1 MLKSIEI
8 VNFQSVKNLKMDLN
22 YPVVVITGASDSGKS
37 AILRAVNNAIFEGVG
52 GAYFR
57 KELKDDKP
65 VTLKEMRVR
74 VVSDTGIVE
83 WIKSKTDATYIINDT
98 DKRENC
104 GKVVPLEVPKVLGLT
119 SADAVGENLH
129 YRNQFQSAFLLND
142 RGPKD
147 AYRFISTLMGADIVI
162 QASGF
167 FEKNAR
173 ELAKEVK
180 TATGSL
186 EMAQESLD
194 NYYTEGDLRS
204 MDNALL
210 ALQEKEKLIG
220 VLKQK
225 LSDIDAVASVVS
237 DFNILSYS
245 LESKQKS
252 LNGFTVLV
260 GSLEEKYNKLVLK
273 ESLLS
278 DISAVLI
285 CEQSLSGISQRLAL
299 SKPVVS
305 FDMAGVL
312 SAYDSLQVLISKQAV
327 LDGLVAVSN
336 AFAKIEIHEISP
348 IDGLLQK
355 YETYAA
361 LSKRLS
367 DLDSLVSSSVRFN
380 QVAFDLTLNEGIV
393 LSLKDKLPQMS
404 SGHFNIVSD
413 SGTIEVIGSV
423 FMSDNSIVKLERL
436 GDE

>member
-8 VNFQSVKNLKMDLN
+8 GNFQSVKSLKMDLDHS
-22 YPVVVITGASDSGKS
+22 VVVITGASDSGKS
-37 AILRAVNNAIFEGVG
+37 AILRAVQNAIFEGVG

-74 VVSDTGIVE
+74 VVSDTGTIE

-104 GKVVPLEVPKVLGLT
+104 GKVVPLEVHKVLGLT

-162 QASGF
+162 QASGL

-194 NYYTEGDLRS
+194 KYYTEGDLQS

-210 ALQEKEKLIG
+210 ALQDKEKLIS

-225 LSDIDAVASVVS
+225 LSDIDAVDSVVA

-245 LESKQKS
+245 LESKQKALS
-252 LNGFTVLV
+252 GFTVLV
-260 GSLEEKYNKLVLK
+260 GSLEEKYNKMVVK

-278 DISAVLI
+278 DVSAVLV
-285 CEQSLSGISQRLAL
+285 CHQSLSGLQQRLEL
-299 SKPVVS
+299 SQPVVS
-305 FDMAGVL
+305 FDLSGVQVV
-312 SAYDSLQVLISKQAV
+312 YDSLQVLISKQSA
-327 LDGLVAVSN
+327 LDGLSVVSN
-336 AFAKIEIHEISP
+336 ALAKIEVGVVPS
-348 IDGLLQK
+348 IDTLLQK
-355 YETYAA
+355 YENYVA

-367 DLDSLVSSSVRFN
+367 DLDSLVASSVRFN
-380 QVAFDLTLNEGIV
+380 QVASDLTSNEDIV

-404 SGHFNIVSD
+404 SGHFSIVSD
-413 SGTIEVIGSV
+413 SGTLEVIGSV
-423 FMSDNSIVKLERL
+423 FMSDNSNVKLERL